1 MRKFII
7 LLSLLVASTSAWAG
21 PFGLSAGMTREQIVS
36 LVGAKNV
43 HQLAAD
49 VLGLDT
55 VPQPNPDVNSY
66 MCMVSPSEG
75 LLAIYADIDVETP
88 PTGDGLKARFSE
100 LLAILQD
107 KYGKAMSVENGLVP
121 YIKAKDKP
129 ELFVNTLASGERRLD
144 AAWSW
149 RYTGNDF
156 DLEFMSLTGG
166 IYPDGK
172 TGRLSLVYY
181 FRGMGDY
188 LEAKKKAKASVY

>member
-1 MRKFII
+1 MRKFTI
-7 LLSLLVASTSAWAG
+7 LLSLLVASTSGWAG

-36 LVGAKNV
+36 LVGAENV

-49 VLGLDT
+49 MLRLDT
-55 VPQPNPDVNSY
+55 VPNPNPDVNSY
-66 MCMVSPSEG
+66 TCMVSPSQG
-75 LLAIYADIDVETP
+75 LLAIYADIDVDTP
-88 PTGDGLKARFSE
+88 PTGDGLKAKFSE
-100 LLAILQD
+100 LSAILQD

-144 AAWSW
+144 AVWSW
-149 RYTGNDF
+149 SYTSNDF

-166 IYPDGK
+166 VFPDGK

-181 FRGMGDY
+181 LRGMGAY
-188 LEAKKKAKASVY
+188 LEAKKKAKSSVY